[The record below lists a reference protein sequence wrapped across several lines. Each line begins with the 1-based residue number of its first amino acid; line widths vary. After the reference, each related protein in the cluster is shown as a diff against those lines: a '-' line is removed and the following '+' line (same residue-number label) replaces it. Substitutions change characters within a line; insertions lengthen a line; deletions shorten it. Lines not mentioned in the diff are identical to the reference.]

1 MSHLQLVEKVIT
13 HVMMANVLTLIQGNL
28 KIIEMT
34 NYRHIFHELQEQL
47 FAF

>member
-1 MSHLQLVEKVIT
+1 MSHLQPAEKVIT
-13 HVMMANVLTLIQGNL
+13 HVMMANVLTLIQGSL
-28 KIIEMT
+28 KMT